1 MGFRF
6 RKQFNYLNIKYK
18 LLKTLAMAAAISSF
32 VCGGFAAG
40 QNAHY
45 VISGL
50 PTTKSIVREYQENR
64 FVVFNN
70 GSAGPSFNL
79 VDLNSMTAESF
90 DMGPVDIMD
99 FEIDNDAVYY
109 CGVVGTQVLVGWFDI
124 PTAFAGSSPVYFGYL
139 PPMTCPQYTG
149 TDYFTGVRKIELMA
163 TPGGLHLLVVGEGY
177 CTSDPTHVNRFVADV
192 YYDGSSWQVEATQ
205 EHSGI
210 AYYDDVAV
218 TDNYVIPITHKN
230 QSNGEYVFLLPRPTV
245 AYWGLFSSISPSPI
259 SNYPVRAYAGF
270 SCHIIDMQS
279 EITIEHI
286 VGDVFA
292 TAYFGKYLPSGG
304 GGYYQGTIL
313 NIYDGSNVVVNRH
326 RVAPF
331 GLCYNDF
338 RYNPHTN
345 SLYLLP
351 DPSSAAIPDEYIEL
365 FLDATYTSVTS
376 AQRRSDLWVTDHY
389 SLDACVHTHPFG
401 QAIISGNY
409 KDLSLWRHDPSAE
422 GSCSKSK
429 EIKVDTVN
437 CNMWGDFQMDIYYS
451 QDAVNIGAYYP
462 TLDTL
467 EVNPICEEGKKE
479 E

>member
-1 MGFRF
+1 M
-6 RKQFNYLNIKYK
+6 NHK
-18 LLKTLAMAAAISSF
+18 LLKLTILAIEIGVF
-32 VCGGFAAG
+32 LCGGFAAG
-40 QNAHY
+40 QNTIY
-45 VISGL
+45 SISGL

-90 DMGPVDIMD
+90 DMGPVDVMD

-139 PPMTCPQYTG
+139 PPMTCTQYTG

-192 YYDGSSWQVEATQ
+192 YYDGYSWKVEATQ

-218 TDNYVIPITHKN
+218 TDNYVIPISHKN
-230 QSNGEYVFLLPRPTV
+230 QSNGEYVYLLSRPTM
-245 AYWGLFSSISPSPI
+245 AYTGLFSYNNPNPYPLI
-259 SNYPVRAYAGF
+259 SNYPVMAYAGF
-270 SCHIIDMQS
+270 SCHIINMQA
-279 EITIEHI
+279 EIAIEHI
-286 VGDVFA
+286 VDDIFV
-292 TAYFGKYLPSGG
+292 TAYFGRYQPSGN

-313 NIYDGSNVVVNRH
+313 NFYNGSNVVVSRY
-326 RVAPF
+326 RVPPF
-331 GLCYNDF
+331 SLYYNDF

-351 DPSSAAIPDEYIEL
+351 EPKNAGISGEYIEL
-365 FLDATYTSVTS
+365 FLDAAHTSVTG
-376 AQRRSDLWVTDHY
+376 AQRHSDLIVTDHY
-389 SLDACVHTHPFG
+389 SLVCIP
-401 QAIISGNY
+401 I
-409 KDLSLWRHDPSAE
+409 LSA
-422 GSCSKSK
+422 
-429 EIKVDTVN
+429 
-437 CNMWGDFQMDIYYS
+437 S
-451 QDAVNIGAYYP
+451 Q
-462 TLDTL
+462 
-467 EVNPICEEGKKE
+467 
-479 E
+479 